1 VRVDVARSSSPTDIS
16 FLLVSDGH
24 AEARCIR
31 MGAEILYGLL
41 AFGYWP
47 LAIDDWRNTQV
58 ADAMGT

>member
-1 VRVDVARSSSPTDIS
+1 
-16 FLLVSDGH
+16 
-24 AEARCIR
+24 